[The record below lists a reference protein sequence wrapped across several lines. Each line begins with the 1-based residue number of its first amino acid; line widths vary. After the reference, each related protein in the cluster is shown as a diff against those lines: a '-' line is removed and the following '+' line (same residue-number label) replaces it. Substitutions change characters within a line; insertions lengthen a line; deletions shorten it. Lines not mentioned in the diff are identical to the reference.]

1 MKFRFS
7 GTLLRFVD
15 YRKEIELEAETLGIA
30 LEKLAREC
38 PLLSAVIYDGQG
50 RVLSTH
56 RLFLG
61 GALIRDPDLALGLKN
76 TDCIDVITA
85 IAGG

>member
-38 PLLSAVIYDGQG
+38 TL
-50 RVLSTH
+50 
-56 RLFLG
+56 
-61 GALIRDPDLALGLKN
+61 
-76 TDCIDVITA
+76 
-85 IAGG
+85 